1 MWHRYLKTLWR
12 SLTLRW
18 RPGSKDERASTDAR
32 GRPSIAVQQL
42 EASNE
47 QPDVVSQDPT
57 SASHD
62 DIDLEPSQVEPVII
76 WTEATTRQ
84 WLDEHAVPTSL
95 WGAGSAKSVG
105 QLWDEVKQGECTLT
119 YEEGRALRELRVV
132 KLRVLHPAS
141 TQHLIEQK
149 QTLANGKER
158 IRGDIPGEKLTHGEM
173 AEVGAVRGVQEELG
187 WEVVGAPRLLHT
199 TVEVKPSESYPG
211 LMSRYTFYEYAL
223 NVRGLT
229 EEHLQP
235 AFQTVEGDKIHH
247 WQWRDAII
255 QPSDGLELRDAD
267 VRLIERLF
275 ERATRVRVSALH
287 GGLSGSLVLRTQAF
301 YGEAPDEPTVTKLD
315 AAAALMSEV
324 ARTNAAARLGVPVAR
339 VIRGPLFSEEQTTH
353 SLAFVEAKIDVP
365 LRERLRDGSIRLVRC
380 SWLRS
385 AEADAAFDRDK
396 NGAVVVRRRQELPH
410 EAFVPAAEAVEMLRR
425 DDRSVLALSQAW
437 QTPFHPDPH
446 GTTLAATRSYLDTVD
461 DADGCGLFWDF
472 ISLHQKRNAEYGR
485 TDDETA
491 AFRRGLDVMAFL
503 YASLTSTTVL
513 VQTEVPPRP
522 QQYEGQLTV
531 WNVFDEAALREEMAQ
546 YGTVA
551 GIKVSGKTATVSFE
565 SELSAQ
571 AAHAALQER
580 ACRTYNEREYKARG
594 WTSLEQGTARVVA
607 AHLAVAEATARLPM
621 RFQLAQQSRAKV
633 IDISGGR
640 VANVT
645 LDSPERELANAK
657 AAIERAVFTGKGDE
671 PVVKALLAGF
681 YSVVLDGLERWAC
694 EPARATQDERRGAV
708 VLELAGACWLMP
720 EFSEQA
726 GDDTLISTLKARAT
740 RRLMWR
746 RPSLMGTL
754 FGSNDAP
761 DIAIAIHALFG
772 PGGPM
777 STLALRS
784 VRRAPP
790 GQYFGSWRTELAA
803 RAAAVVVH
811 PDDRVSP
818 LASALR
824 DAARDAAWL
833 EEKHAARYAD
843 SFVHELELAERV
855 AAETSC
861 DELLAL
867 LERLRDVP
875 WAASWAPLQVQVHG
889 DLNLANVLL
898 DKQDELWLIDFAKA
912 SVGSVADDAAFFI
925 SRLLFQ
931 HSPIPPTLD
940 DVRTAVLEVDG
951 APRPNLLIDVLGLGA
966 AEAKQL
972 QIPARAG
979 GSLPTTRLHGHTVH
993 EWLGDDH
1000 TADAVLREME
1010 QVVDALFGCDDPW
1023 APERPKKAASWSTGV
1038 REVFELC
1045 AAVATRTRRL
1055 CARCCATAESA
1066 NAAADDAH
1074 PSLLL
1079 LPLLG
1084 CALASLR
1091 YPQLSRRHK
1100 RLAWHAVS
1108 KLSAALLR
1116 HVAKAVS
1123 MPDTRALPP
1132 PTGLPWVAGQPVV
1145 MTRSLIDGGEG
1156 DVRLDFVATGGGRLE
1171 HQSEPDGVYCEVVLP
1186 WRMGAVMGAEGA
1198 VALEDAR
1205 RAWVDVATLSAAM
1218 PVDAE
1223 TASAA
1228 LRAASLRASLASDAA
1243 RRAVAAAATA
1253 LETIVA
1259 ERRRDERGGDERVES
1274 ALQEAARVRAI
1285 LDALWRHDVDRECVA
1300 SWRATGV
1307 AGVRTFASGTL
1318 LTATV
1323 DGRRWRDARVEGAD
1337 GGGTHRLVWLDDDS
1351 RAQVTL
1357 HPWNHGLREL
1367 PADDH
1372 DAVRRQYER
1381 TLRTAH
1387 AAIVDALSGKR
1398 LDVREQCVPLAVATG
1413 EGKER
1418 FGEVDALAKL
1428 LLDLHRGRCGEG
1440 VAEIR
1445 GCVLLT
1451 GPPAAGKTCLI
1462 SQLVTHVLDDPDRR
1476 LVPVLVRVQ
1485 QLQRLLLLEEHRDAF
1500 ATSWNWVDAYLR
1512 CVHGADADVY
1522 RMLRGAMRAR
1532 RALLLLDGMDEG
1544 GRMRTAIERHVTE
1557 VLAPQGHVIL
1567 VTSRPDGLDRTCF
1580 QEHFLALELRPLDE
1594 TQQHIVV
1601 ERRVGKALGDAL
1613 WLEIAATAPRDEHN
1627 ELVTSNPLVCTAAQQ
1642 TTAQQHSSTAP
1653 AHSRAA
1659 SRRLIPQQHP
1669 RTATLCHAVS
1679 HLHTLIGPLV
1689 SRADAE
1695 HGDLAVRG
1703 ARRAAAQH
1711 CRAVRGRIARDARG
1725 G

>member
-1 MWHRYLKTLWR
+1 VGKRKGLIFNAPTKMWHRYLTAFWHR
-12 SLTLRW
+12 LTLRW
-18 RPGSKDERASTDAR
+18 RPGGKNERASMDAR
-32 GRPSIAVQQL
+32 GRPSVAVQQL

-62 DIDLEPSQVEPVII
+62 DLEPSQVEPIII

-84 WLDEHAVPTSL
+84 WLEEHEVPTGL
-95 WGAGSAKSVG
+95 WGVGSAKSVG
-105 QLWDEVKQGECTLT
+105 QLWAEVKHGECTLI

-149 QTLANGKER
+149 QTLANGEER
-158 IRGDIPGEKLTHGEM
+158 IRGDVPGEKLTHGEM
-173 AEVGAVRGVQEELG
+173 AEVGAVRGVKEELG
-187 WEVVGAPRLLHT
+187 WEVVGDPRLLHT

-229 EEHLQP
+229 EEHFQP

-247 WQWRDAII
+247 WQWRDAIV
-255 QPSDGLELRDAD
+255 QPLDGLVLRDAD

-301 YGEAPDEPTVTKLD
+301 YGDAPDEPTVTKLD
-315 AAAALMSEV
+315 VAATLMSEV

-385 AEADAAFDRDK
+385 AEADKAFGRDK
-396 NGAVVVRRRQELPH
+396 NGAVVVRRRQELSH

-425 DDRSVLALSQAW
+425 DDRSVLVLSHAW

-446 GTTLAATRSYLDTVD
+446 GTTLAAMRSYLDTVG

-472 ISLHQKRNAEYGR
+472 LSIHQKRNAEYGR
-485 TDDETA
+485 TEDEAA
-491 AFRRGLDVMAFL
+491 AFRRGLDVMTFL

-513 VQTEVPPRP
+513 LQTEVPPRP

-551 GIKVSGKTATVSFE
+551 DIMVSGKTATVSFE

-580 ACRTYNEREYKARG
+580 ACRTYNEREYRARG
-594 WTSLEQGTARVVA
+594 WTSMEQGTARVVA
-607 AHLAVAEATARLPM
+607 AHLAAAEATARLPM

-640 VANVT
+640 VADVV

-657 AAIERAVFTGKGDE
+657 AAIGCSVFTGKGDE

-681 YSVVLDGLERWAC
+681 YSVVLDGLERWAR
-694 EPARATQDERRGAV
+694 EPALATQDERRGAV

-726 GDDTLISTLKARAT
+726 GDTLISTLKTRAT

-746 RPSLMGTL
+746 RASLMGTL

-761 DIAIAIHALFG
+761 DIASAIHALFG
-772 PGGPM
+772 PGGPI

-803 RAAAVVVH
+803 RAVAVVVH
-811 PDDRVSP
+811 PDDRASP
-818 LASALR
+818 LATALR

-843 SFVHELELAERV
+843 SFVHELEPAERV
-855 AAETSC
+855 AAQTWC

-875 WAASWAPLQVQVHG
+875 WAARWAPLQVQVHG

-931 HSPIPPTLD
+931 HAPIPPTLD

-951 APRPNLLIDVLGLGA
+951 APRPNLLVDVLGLSA
-966 AEAKQL
+966 AEAEQL

-979 GSLPTTRLHGHTVH
+979 GSLPTTRLHGHKVN

-1000 TADAVLREME
+1000 AADAVLREME

-1023 APERPKKAASWSTGV
+1023 APERPKKAASSWSTGV

-1055 CARCCATAESA
+1055 CARCCATAGAESA
-1066 NAAADDAH
+1066 NAVADDAH

-1084 CALASLR
+1084 CALTSLR

-1100 RLAWHAVS
+1100 RLAWHAVRQ
-1108 KLSAALLR
+1108 LSTALQR
-1116 HVAKAVS
+1116 HLAKAV
-1123 MPDTRALPP
+1123 MVPGMRALPP
-1132 PTGLPWVAGQPVV
+1132 PTAGLPWAVGQPVV
-1145 MTRSLIDGGEG
+1145 VTRSLIDGGEG
-1156 DVRLDFVATGGGRLE
+1156 DVRLDFVASGGQLE
-1171 HQSEPDGVYCEVVLP
+1171 HQSESDVFCEVVLP
-1186 WRMGAVMGAEGA
+1186 WRMGAEGG
-1198 VALEDAR
+1198 VALEDAW
-1205 RAWVDVATLSAAM
+1205 RARVDVATLRAAM
-1218 PVDAE
+1218 PFDAELASAE
-1223 TASAA
+1223 TASTA
-1228 LRAASLRASLASDAA
+1228 LRAVAVASDAA

-1253 LETIVA
+1253 LDSLVA
-1259 ERRRDERGGDERVES
+1259 ERRRDERGGDERVER
-1274 ALQEAARVRAI
+1274 ALQEAARARAI

-1300 SWRATGV
+1300 AWRATGV
-1307 AGVRTFASGTL
+1307 AGGRTYASGTL

-1323 DGRRWRDARVEGAD
+1323 DGRRWRDARVEEGAD

-1351 RAQVTL
+1351 PAQQVAL

-1372 DAVRRQYER
+1372 DAARRQYER
-1381 TLRTAH
+1381 TLRMAH

-1413 EGKER
+1413 EAKER
-1418 FGEVDALAKL
+1418 FGEVDALAATL
-1428 LLDLHRGRCGEG
+1428 LALHRGRCEEG
-1440 VAEIR
+1440 VAEKR

-1485 QLQRLLLLEEHRDAF
+1485 LLQRLLLLEEHRDTF
-1500 ATSWNWVDAYLR
+1500 ATAWNWVDAYLR
-1512 CVHGADADVY
+1512 CVHGSDADAY

-1557 VLAPQGHVIL
+1557 VLAPQGHVLL

-1601 ERRVGKALGDAL
+1601 ERRVGRALGEAL
-1613 WLEIAATAPRDEHN
+1613 WREIAATAPRDEHN
-1627 ELVTSNPLVCTAAQQ
+1627 ELVTSNPLVCTQQQQRPRITAA
-1642 TTAQQHSSTAP
+1642 P
-1653 AHSRAA
+1653 
-1659 SRRLIPQQHP
+1659 RR
-1669 RTATLCHAVS
+1669 TVS
-1679 HLHTLIGPLV
+1679 PPLSPCPTLV
-1689 SRADAE
+1689 SRA
-1695 HGDLAVRG
+1695 HR
-1703 ARRAAAQH
+1703 
-1711 CRAVRGRIARDARG
+1711 C
-1725 G
+1725 